1 MFFGKNKTSLK
12 LVKQHPELLLGCD
25 YHIVENAINP
35 KKIKIGS
42 GITQLYLKN
51 IDGEE
56 YLIEGNS
63 SKIKEYFLPNMIY
76 ESLEG
81 KIYKVK
87 RPFGNILQNA
97 LLKEIAPCNYDEKY
111 QLGHGV
117 SEHYFI
123 QKFNDKIL
131 KLYGN
136 SNQIKNLL
144 EEVVEKKELK
154 ESKKIVTQPKIEVIE
169 KVIIKESIPVVG
181 SQGIKGDRGETG
193 LQGPEGKS
201 GQIGPMGPKGDVG
214 PRGAKGDRG
223 DRGERGE
230 SGKNGSAGPIGPMG
244 PEGPQGVE
252 GKQGPPGLKGERGD
266 QGIPGPKGDSGIQ
279 GPKGERGKQGERGE
293 KGERGESGPQG
304 LPGPQGIQGPKGD
317 PGNDGPIGPRG
328 PKGDAGETPVIK
340 AEYPL
345 KLENGILHFESEKFT
360 KVLKDI
366 GSKDIQNVINKL
378 YSMSSSGGGAVGIKQ
393 NGNYVLKS
401 VNDINFTGNG
411 VSVNRTGKDVTVNI
425 TAGGGGG
432 VSVKG
437 TEGSLQFANS
447 AGNDLEFATD
457 LKYDSTTNSLEVPAI
472 LKLTEN
478 SGPGYIE
485 FPDGTTQ
492 GTAAYG
498 AVGATGATGPTG
510 PQGNTGA
517 TGATGATG
525 PVGDY
530 VISLRGLT
538 GAVGLTNGSG
548 IGLSVS
554 GNTLTFTNIGVL
566 SFNGLTG
573 AVTGVTTGIANTFG
587 PLQSFTNG
595 ISSSDGTFSALT
607 RFNAGLSASFVRTPS
622 IQGPGGAD
630 VIFDSGAIKLQ
641 QLGFPSNNTTR
652 LTASSTVDQTIT
664 LPDDTGILALTK
676 NVVSSF
682 NGFTG
687 AVSGVTTA
695 TANTFGPL
703 QSFTNG
709 ISSAG
714 GTFSSLTRFTAGI
727 SAAGATFTGPVN
739 LTNTLLINSSQGS
752 NNQVLASTGS
762 GITWATPSG
771 SGGISR
777 LILTI
782 TTSTSAGSTANID
795 YVYNGNTSGNINLT
809 LPTAVSNTNRY
820 TVKNSNI
827 GILTVLTTS
836 SQTIDGITGYA
847 LSKQYQA
854 IDLLSDNS
862 NWFIV

>member
-12 LVKQHPELLLGCD
+12 LVKQHPELLMGCD

-169 KVIIKESIPVVG
+169 KVIIKEAIPVVG
-181 SQGIKGDRGETG
+181 SQGIKGEKGDKGEIGPRGPAGE
-193 LQGPEGKS
+193 P
-201 GQIGPMGPKGDVG
+201 GQIGSIGPKGDIG
-214 PRGAKGDRG
+214 PQGPKGDK
-223 DRGERGE
+223 GEKGE
-230 SGKNGSAGPIGPMG
+230 AGKNGSIGPIGQQ
-244 PEGPQGVE
+244 GPQGPQGIE
-252 GKQGPPGLKGERGD
+252 GKQGPQGLRGEGGKK
-266 QGIPGPKGDSGIQ
+266 GIPGPKGDVGIQ
-279 GPKGERGKQGERGE
+279 GIKGDPGE
-293 KGERGESGPQG
+293 KGERGERGIQG

-317 PGNDGPIGPRG
+317 PGKDGPIGPPG
-328 PKGDAGETPVIK
+328 PKGDSGDSPVIK

-378 YSMSSSGGGAVGIKQ
+378 YTMTSSGGGGIGVKQ
-393 NGNYVLKS
+393 SGNYVLKS

-432 VSVKG
+432 ISVKG

-457 LKYDSTTNSLEVPAI
+457 LKYDSNTNSLEVPAI
-472 LKLTEN
+472 LKLTQN

-498 AVGATGATGPTG
+498 VMGGTGATGATGPTEDSIG
-510 PQGNTGA
+510 IYLDSTPDDLTTGKKGFKQVPYNCEVLEWYVLAGQTGSIEFDVKSGSFVAYPTTTSIVGGDYPKLTSQFKNSNTGVTA
-517 TGATGATG
+517 W
-525 PVGDY
+525 
-530 VISLRGLT
+530 SGLT
-538 GAVGLTNGSG
+538 GGDIIDFVINSNTGIQSVGLF
-548 IGLSVS
+548 IK
-554 GNTLTFTNIGVL
+554 I
-566 SFNGLTG
+566 
-573 AVTGVTTGIANTFG
+573 
-587 PLQSFTNG
+587 
-595 ISSSDGTFSALT
+595 
-607 RFNAGLSASFVRTPS
+607 RRTS
-622 IQGPGGAD
+622 
-630 VIFDSGAIKLQ
+630 
-641 QLGFPSNNTTR
+641 
-652 LTASSTVDQTIT
+652 
-664 LPDDTGILALTK
+664 
-676 NVVSSF
+676 
-682 NGFTG
+682 
-687 AVSGVTTA
+687 
-695 TANTFGPL
+695 
-703 QSFTNG
+703 
-709 ISSAG
+709 
-714 GTFSSLTRFTAGI
+714 
-727 SAAGATFTGPVN
+727 
-739 LTNTLLINSSQGS
+739 
-752 NNQVLASTGS
+752 
-762 GITWATPSG
+762 
-771 SGGISR
+771 
-777 LILTI
+777 
-782 TTSTSAGSTANID
+782 
-795 YVYNGNTSGNINLT
+795 
-809 LPTAVSNTNRY
+809 
-820 TVKNSNI
+820 
-827 GILTVLTTS
+827 
-836 SQTIDGITGYA
+836 
-847 LSKQYQA
+847 
-854 IDLLSDNS
+854 
-862 NWFIV
+862 

>member
-12 LVKQHPELLLGCD
+12 LVKQHPELLMGCD

-328 PKGDAGETPVIK
+328 PKGDAGEIPVIK
-340 AEYPL
+340 TEYPL
-345 KLENGILHFESEKFT
+345 KLENGTLYFESEKFT

-425 TAGGGGG
+425 TGGGGG
-432 VSVKG
+432 GISVKG

-457 LKYDSTTNSLEVPAI
+457 LKYDSNTNSLEVPAI
-472 LKLTEN
+472 LKLTQN

-492 GTAAYG
+492 GSAPSKFFYTSTSPSGVTQGDRWMDSDNGIEYIYINDGNSNQWVQPTNTGGSNPTSISILATTS
-498 AVGATGATGPTG
+498 VTGATYAALASDYYIGVSY
-510 PQGNTGA
+510 A
-517 TGATGATG
+517 G
-525 PVGDY
+525 PV
-530 VISLRGLT
+530 
-538 GAVGLTNGSG
+538 
-548 IGLSVS
+548 
-554 GNTLTFTNIGVL
+554 
-566 SFNGLTG
+566 
-573 AVTGVTTGIANTFG
+573 
-587 PLQSFTNG
+587 
-595 ISSSDGTFSALT
+595 
-607 RFNAGLSASFVRTPS
+607 
-622 IQGPGGAD
+622 
-630 VIFDSGAIKLQ
+630 
-641 QLGFPSNNTTR
+641 
-652 LTASSTVDQTIT
+652 TIT
-664 LPDDTGILALTK
+664 LPTNPETGREI
-676 NVVSSF
+676 VVKDE
-682 NGFTG
+682 
-687 AVSGVTTA
+687 SGNAGGGTSRRITIVGA
-695 TANTFGPL
+695 TAAHTIDN
-703 QSFTNG
+703 Q
-709 ISSAG
+709 SSA
-714 GTFSSLTRFTAGI
+714 I
-727 SAAGATFTGPVN
+727 
-739 LTNTLLINSSQGS
+739 
-752 NNQVLASTGS
+752 
-762 GITWATPSG
+762 
-771 SGGISR
+771 
-777 LILTI
+777 
-782 TTSTSAGSTANID
+782 
-795 YVYNGNTSGNINLT
+795 INL
-809 LPTAVSNTNRY
+809 
-820 TVKNSNI
+820 
-827 GILTVLTTS
+827 
-836 SQTIDGITGYA
+836 
-847 LSKQYQA
+847 
-854 IDLLSDNS
+854 DNAGLH
-862 NWFIV
+862 FIYRSGWRII

>member
-169 KVIIKESIPVVG
+169 KVIIKEAIPVVG
-181 SQGIKGDRGETG
+181 SQGIKGEKGDRGE
-193 LQGPEGKS
+193 
-201 GQIGPMGPKGDVG
+201 IGPRGPAGEPGQVGSIGPQGPKGDIG
-214 PRGAKGDRG
+214 PQGPKGDK
-223 DRGERGE
+223 GEKGE
-230 SGKNGSAGPIGPMG
+230 AGKNGSIGPIGQQ
-244 PEGPQGVE
+244 GPQGPQGIE
-252 GKQGPPGLKGERGD
+252 GKQGPQGLRGEGGEK
-266 QGIPGPKGDSGIQ
+266 GIPGPKGDVGIQ
-279 GPKGERGKQGERGE
+279 GIKGDLGE
-293 KGERGESGPQG
+293 KGERGERGIQG

-317 PGNDGPIGPRG
+317 PGKDGPVGPPG
-328 PKGDAGETPVIK
+328 PKGDSGDSPVIK

-425 TAGGGGG
+425 TGGGGGG

-457 LKYDSTTNSLEVPAI
+457 LKYDSNTNSLEVPAI
-472 LKLTEN
+472 LKLTQN

-492 GTAAYG
+492 GSAPSKFFYTSTSPSGVTQGDRWMDSDNGIEYVYINDGNSNQWVQPTSNGSQGPQGVTGNTG
-498 AVGATGATGPTG
+498 ATGSQGIQGVTGATGSQGIQGVTGATGSQGIQGVTGATGSQGIQGVTGATGATGE
-510 PQGNTGA
+510 QGIQGVTGA
-517 TGATGATG
+517 TGANGTNGATGATG

-530 VISLRGLT
+530 VISVNGQT
-538 GAVGLTNGSG
+538 GAVQYIVDFKRGWF
-548 IGLSVS
+548 LS
-554 GNTLTFTNIGVL
+554 
-566 SFNGLTG
+566 
-573 AVTGVTTGIANTFG
+573 
-587 PLQSFTNG
+587 
-595 ISSSDGTFSALT
+595 
-607 RFNAGLSASFVRTPS
+607 
-622 IQGPGGAD
+622 
-630 VIFDSGAIKLQ
+630 
-641 QLGFPSNNTTR
+641 
-652 LTASSTVDQTIT
+652 
-664 LPDDTGILALTK
+664 
-676 NVVSSF
+676 
-682 NGFTG
+682 
-687 AVSGVTTA
+687 
-695 TANTFGPL
+695 
-703 QSFTNG
+703 
-709 ISSAG
+709 
-714 GTFSSLTRFTAGI
+714 
-727 SAAGATFTGPVN
+727 
-739 LTNTLLINSSQGS
+739 
-752 NNQVLASTGS
+752 
-762 GITWATPSG
+762 
-771 SGGISR
+771 
-777 LILTI
+777 
-782 TTSTSAGSTANID
+782 
-795 YVYNGNTSGNINLT
+795 
-809 LPTAVSNTNRY
+809 
-820 TVKNSNI
+820 
-827 GILTVLTTS
+827 
-836 SQTIDGITGYA
+836 
-847 LSKQYQA
+847 
-854 IDLLSDNS
+854 
-862 NWFIV
+862 

>member
-12 LVKQHPELLLGCD
+12 LVKQHPELLMGCD

-169 KVIIKESIPVVG
+169 KVIIKEAIPVVG
-181 SQGIKGDRGETG
+181 SQGIKGEKGDRGE
-193 LQGPEGKS
+193 
-201 GQIGPMGPKGDVG
+201 IGPRGPAGEPGQVGSIGPKGDIG
-214 PRGAKGDRG
+214 PQGPKGDKG
-223 DRGERGE
+223 EKGEAGKNGSIGPIGQQGPQGPQGIEGKQGPQGLRGERGE
-230 SGKNGSAGPIGPMG
+230 
-244 PEGPQGVE
+244 
-252 GKQGPPGLKGERGD
+252 

-279 GPKGERGKQGERGE
+279 GPKGERGEQGERGE

-328 PKGDAGETPVIK
+328 PKGDAGEIPVIK
-340 AEYPL
+340 TEYPL
-345 KLENGILHFESEKFT
+345 KLENGTLYFESEKFT

-425 TAGGGGG
+425 TGGGGG
-432 VSVKG
+432 GISVKG

-457 LKYDSTTNSLEVPAI
+457 LKYDSNTNSLEVPAI
-472 LKLTEN
+472 LKLTQN

-492 GTAAYG
+492 GSAPSKFFYTSTSPSGVTQGDRWMDSDNGIEYIYINDGNSNQWVQPTNTGGSNPTSISILATTS
-498 AVGATGATGPTG
+498 VTGATYAALASDYYIGVSY
-510 PQGNTGA
+510 A
-517 TGATGATG
+517 G
-525 PVGDY
+525 PV
-530 VISLRGLT
+530 
-538 GAVGLTNGSG
+538 
-548 IGLSVS
+548 
-554 GNTLTFTNIGVL
+554 
-566 SFNGLTG
+566 
-573 AVTGVTTGIANTFG
+573 
-587 PLQSFTNG
+587 
-595 ISSSDGTFSALT
+595 
-607 RFNAGLSASFVRTPS
+607 
-622 IQGPGGAD
+622 
-630 VIFDSGAIKLQ
+630 
-641 QLGFPSNNTTR
+641 
-652 LTASSTVDQTIT
+652 TIT
-664 LPDDTGILALTK
+664 LPTNPETGREI
-676 NVVSSF
+676 VVKDE
-682 NGFTG
+682 
-687 AVSGVTTA
+687 SGNAGGGTSRRITIVGA
-695 TANTFGPL
+695 TAAHTIDN
-703 QSFTNG
+703 Q
-709 ISSAG
+709 SSA
-714 GTFSSLTRFTAGI
+714 I
-727 SAAGATFTGPVN
+727 
-739 LTNTLLINSSQGS
+739 
-752 NNQVLASTGS
+752 
-762 GITWATPSG
+762 
-771 SGGISR
+771 
-777 LILTI
+777 
-782 TTSTSAGSTANID
+782 
-795 YVYNGNTSGNINLT
+795 INL
-809 LPTAVSNTNRY
+809 
-820 TVKNSNI
+820 
-827 GILTVLTTS
+827 
-836 SQTIDGITGYA
+836 
-847 LSKQYQA
+847 
-854 IDLLSDNS
+854 DNAGLH
-862 NWFIV
+862 FIYRSGWRII

>member
-447 AGNDLEFATD
+447 AGNDLQFATD
-457 LKYDSTTNSLEVPAI
+457 LKYDSNTNSLEVPAI

-554 GNTLTFTNIGVL
+554 GNTLTVSNTGVL
-566 SFNGLTG
+566 SVNGSTG
-573 AVTGVTTGIANTFG
+573 AITNVAKTNVDNNFSASQTIETTGAFLDVINSGNNTSFSLQPGVGIAVSDSFNSPQTLQFNQDGFLTTTVTLPNFTTTLAGLSGTQTFG
-587 PLQSFTNG
+587 GTKTFNALTNFNAG
-595 ISSSDGTFSALT
+595 ISSAGGTFSALT
-607 RFNAGLSASFVRTPS
+607 RFNAGISAS
-622 IQGPGGAD
+622 
-630 VIFDSGAIKLQ
+630 
-641 QLGFPSNNTTR
+641 
-652 LTASSTVDQTIT
+652 
-664 LPDDTGILALTK
+664 
-676 NVVSSF
+676 
-682 NGFTG
+682 
-687 AVSGVTTA
+687 
-695 TANTFGPL
+695 
-703 QSFTNG
+703 
-709 ISSAG
+709 
-714 GTFSSLTRFTAGI
+714 
-727 SAAGATFTGPVN
+727 GATFSGPVN
-739 LTNTLLINSSQGS
+739 LTNTLLINGTQGS
-752 NNQVLASTGS
+752 NNQVLTSTGS
-762 GITWATPSG
+762 GITWATPA
-771 SGGISR
+771 GGGGGVDEAFVI
-777 LILTI
+777 
-782 TTSTSAGSTANID
+782 AMA
-795 YVYNGNTSGNINLT
+795 
-809 LPTAVSNTNRY
+809 
-820 TVKNSNI
+820 
-827 GILTVLTTS
+827 TVL
-836 SQTIDGITGYA
+836 
-847 LSKQYQA
+847 
-854 IDLLSDNS
+854 
-862 NWFIV
+862 